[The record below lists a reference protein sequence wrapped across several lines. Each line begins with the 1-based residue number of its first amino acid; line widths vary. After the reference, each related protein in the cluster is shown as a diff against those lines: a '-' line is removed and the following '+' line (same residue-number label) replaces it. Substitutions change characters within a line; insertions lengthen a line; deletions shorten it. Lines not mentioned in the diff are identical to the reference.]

1 MPSGTSTAQQ
11 VVEAVAVVPA
21 PDNEAVLERLG
32 IPARARVISDIRMR
46 SSAQL
51 IPDPLEAW
59 ENPAN
64 LNLKPE
70 GWWLAE
76 GAAFD
81 GNASYLNRYE
91 ELSAPEHFSADNA
104 TVAFCVTKD
113 GRLLGIL
120 SPNVPSEPSVWIAT
134 ACAHVQVRPDSDSK
148 SAGVTIAGDGWKV
161 QVGELSRL
169 YRSLGQKSHTGA
181 KLAASALAFGATDI
195 LIIPGG
201 GRSGATLNG
210 RYETGQTRSFVQA
223 VATGAGVTPPY
234 EFTKPDGPARGQGY
248 RWIQEPGLGGL
259 YRLERKGEPTTAT
272 WLVDRERPVDEQ
284 LDALEK
290 IDWLPRAWV
299 DHLAGQTRDG
309 TLPKLFIPELPAGRV
324 NQPLSTVYLGVIA
337 GDEPARHPVSRYLW
351 PSLQNGVP
359 SLDAGEEVLFEAK
372 LTRAKLSRANRDTA
386 ASGSELGSKGTTE
399 ARIYVTNQRVI
410 AVARRSPEGVRGD
423 ESRRW
428 WASHFRHE
436 WIYEVGM
443 HEETAFKRTLLR
455 ARPKPGSEQQLTAP
469 YVRMWQV
476 YSCHE
481 LLLIDLNDPAFVTT
495 VVEAVLAAGPER
507 TASQSR
513 SEHDAMHFRT
523 QRTAQTISDPTPY
536 SLPARIAS

>member
-1 MPSGTSTAQQ
+1 MTSGTLTAEQ

-21 PDNEAVLERLG
+21 PENEAVLERLG
-32 IPARARVISDIRMR
+32 IPARARVISDLRMR

-59 ENPAN
+59 ENQAN
-64 LNLKPE
+64 LKLKPE

-76 GAAFD
+76 TAVFD

-91 ELSAPEHFSADNA
+91 ELSAPEEFRAGNA
-104 TVAFCVTKD
+104 TAAFCVTKD

-120 SPNVPSEPSVWIAT
+120 SPNSPSEPSVWIGT
-134 ACAHVQVRPDSDSK
+134 ACARVQVRPDSDSK
-148 SAGVTIAGDGWKV
+148 SAAVTIAGDGWTV
-161 QVGELSRL
+161 QLGGLSRL

-181 KLAASALAFGATDI
+181 KIAASALAFGATDI
-195 LIIPGG
+195 LIIPSG

-223 VATGAGVTPPY
+223 VATGAGVTAPY
-234 EFTKPDGPARGQGY
+234 EFTKPDGPPRGRGY
-248 RWIQEPGLGGL
+248 RWLQQPELGGL
-259 YRLERKGEPTTAT
+259 YRLERKGELTTAT
-272 WLVDRERPVDEQ
+272 WLVDRELPVDEQ
-284 LDALEK
+284 ADALEK
-290 IDWLPRAWV
+290 IDWLPRAWL
-299 DHLAGQTRDG
+299 DHLASQTRDG
-309 TLPKLFIPELPAGRV
+309 TLPKLFIPELPPGRV
-324 NQPLSTVYLGVIA
+324 NQPLSTVYLGIIL
-337 GDEPARHPVSRYLW
+337 GDEPATHPVSRYLW

-359 SLDAGEEVLFEAK
+359 SLDAGEEVLLERR
-372 LTRAKLSRANRDTA
+372 LTRSKLSRGNRDTA

-410 AVARRSPEGVRGD
+410 AIAKRSPENVGADDTRG
-423 ESRRW
+423 W

-469 YVRMWQV
+469 YIRMWQV
-476 YSCHE
+476 YGCHE
-481 LLLIDLNDPAFVTT
+481 LLLLDLNDPAFVTT
-495 VVEAVLAAGPER
+495 VVDAVLAADPNR

-513 SEHDAMHFRT
+513 SEHNGMHFRT
-523 QRTAQTISDPTPY
+523 QRAVQTISDPTPY
-536 SLPARIAS
+536 SLPERIVS